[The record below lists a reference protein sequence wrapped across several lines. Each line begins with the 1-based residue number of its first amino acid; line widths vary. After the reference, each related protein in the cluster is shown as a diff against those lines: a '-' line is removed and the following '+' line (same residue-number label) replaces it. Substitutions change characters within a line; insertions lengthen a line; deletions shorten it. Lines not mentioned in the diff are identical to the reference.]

1 MTTLLDLKAINDAA
15 LLRRG
20 EEEEVASEQ
29 LKNATLSELLKRPPY
44 IGFVEANFLAGLHF
58 VMFLCDRDDGIALR
72 LLWKREFEPASLS
85 IWRRLVTDADL
96 VVDVGGHTGIYSIV
110 AGLANPKASVHT
122 FEPHEMNFGRLL
134 LNLRA
139 NGLTGKNSHNLAASR
154 SAGAVPFRVKINHYL
169 SAGGSVVSEEEEF
182 AKMVPSGPLDDHVPL
197 TARNVCVKIDVEGH
211 EVEVLSGMP
220 KLLDLRPDVILE
232 CAFVPAMLEAQ
243 AYLETAG
250 YRFFH
255 IDERRWNLDAVDSL
269 AVPPNGLSA
278 TDRENVLL
286 TTKSE
291 QEVRALFDRARADY
305 DARPRHLAR
314 AEHAEDAGVLQP

>member
-1 MTTLLDLKAINDAA
+1 MTTARDLALINYAA
-15 LLRRG
+15 LLQRND
-20 EEEEVASEQ
+20 EESAAPEQ
-29 LKNATLSELLKRPPY
+29 LKAATLSELLARPPY
-44 IGFVEANFLAGLHF
+44 IGFVEANFLAGLNF

-72 LLWKREFEPASLS
+72 LLWKREFEPTSLA
-85 IWRRLVTDADL
+85 IWRRLVTASDL

-169 SAGGSVVSEEEEF
+169 SAGGSVVSEGQDF
-182 AKMVPSGPLDDHVPL
+182 AKMVPAGPIDDHVPL
-197 TARNVCVKIDVEGH
+197 KAKRASVKIDVEGH
-211 EVEVLSGMP
+211 EVEVLAGMP
-220 KLLDLRPDVILE
+220 RLLELRPDIILE
-232 CAFVPAMLEAQ
+232 CAFVTEMR
-243 AYLETAG
+243 ETELHLKEAG

-255 IDERRWNLDAVDSL
+255 INERNWELTPISTL
-269 AVPPNGLSA
+269 ASPPPGIGP

-286 TTKSE
+286 TTMTE
-291 QEVRALFDRARADY
+291 AEVGEIFSQARADY
-305 DARPRHLAR
+305 
-314 AEHAEDAGVLQP
+314 EKAGGR